1 MVFNQKVF
9 AKKPL
14 PESLCKKTLCQKA
27 FVKKPL
33 QKSLCKKTAMFHVY
47 RVGTTR
53 YTWNMAVLLTEAL
66 WLFACLCML
75 VLLECGG
82 VLAPAS

>member
-33 QKSLCKKTAMFHVY
+33 QKSLCKKAFAKKQPCSMCTVSGRH
-47 RVGTTR
+47 GTHGT
-53 YTWNMAVLLTEAL
+53 
-66 WLFACLCML
+66 WLFC
-75 VLLECGG
+75 
-82 VLAPAS
+82 